1 MPCGVPM
8 ELIISTNTVITAL
21 KKHCGVIT
29 PAAKE
34 LGLDR
39 AVLSRLIDRTPEL
52 KKELALQREQ
62 YVERRMD
69 VAENVL
75 DKLMQNADTRP
86 ELALRSSIYILNNHG
101 KKRNYNHPEVLAQE
115 NAKPVMIVDYN
126 KVKSIVKARKESKF
140 DVNTG
145 STKQVPNQESK

>member
-1 MPCGVPM
+1 MPFGVDTEKSIPVA
-8 ELIISTNTVITAL
+8 TVLTCL
-21 KKHCGVIT
+21 KKHYGVVT

-39 AVLSRLIDRTPEL
+39 WTLAKYIERH
-52 KKELALQREQ
+52 KELRDEVARQREQ

-75 DKLMQNADTRP
+75 DKLMQNADQRP

-101 KKRNYNHPEVLAQE
+101 KKRNYNHPEVLASE

-126 KVKSIVKARKESKF
+126 KVKEIVKARKESKF
-140 DVNTG
+140 DIHTG
-145 STKQVPNQESK
+145 STKQIPSQ